1 MAFDTLAI
9 PAVIVMFLTATTLL
23 ISWDWRISIFSL
35 AVQYMCVFVL
45 ISVSWPL
52 EIAAVKVVAGWMAG
66 AVLGLAIINLPGS
79 NTSDRPLILSELIF
93 RVLAA
98 ILGGLFAITG
108 GAKLIDWLPEIT
120 LSQTY
125 GGMILI
131 ALGMLQL
138 GLTTQPF
145 KVILGLLTVLSGFE
159 ILYAAVESSIL
170 ITGLLAAVT
179 LGLSVVGAYLITA
192 PTLEESG

>member
-45 ISVSWPL
+45 VSVSWPL

-79 NTSDRPLILSELIF
+79 NTSDRHLVLSELFF

-108 GAKLIDWLPEIT
+108 GVKIIAWLPEIN